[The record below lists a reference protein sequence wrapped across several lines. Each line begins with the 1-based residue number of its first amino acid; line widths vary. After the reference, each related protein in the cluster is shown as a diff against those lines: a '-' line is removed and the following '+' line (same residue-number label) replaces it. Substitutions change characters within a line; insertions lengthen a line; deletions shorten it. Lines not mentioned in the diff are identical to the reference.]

1 MNGIEWL
8 IIVAVIA
15 IVISFSIAVEGDSV
29 AAGLFGVFVI
39 ICFLG
44 LVFLDGGVRGA
55 NLGCAEI
62 SSPPGLLANMPYDT
76 LAIKQEGNYFYA
88 LVRPIDGRSHP
99 HVRCVKTKQSL
110 PSRFSLSS
118 DDKVVPLGT
127 EPK

>member
-76 LAIKQEGNYFYA
+76 LAKAAREGRVMARKSGATYLTTQRAVEYA
-88 LVRPIDGRSHP
+88 LE
-99 HVRCVKTKQSL
+99 T
-110 PSRFSLSS
+110 
-118 DDKVVPLGT
+118 GT
-127 EPK
+127 LRK